1 MKCWP
6 WEILDKARDLR
17 DEAQRT
23 PLPEMRLGLK
33 CQILGMVEYNKII
46 DGPDTFTTKELQR
59 IADEVR

>member
-1 MKCWP
+1 
-6 WEILDKARDLR
+6 
-17 DEAQRT
+17 
-23 PLPEMRLGLK
+23 MRLGLK